1 MTVKKSNS
9 QKKTVALIFFSIA
22 MLDFLLF
29 VKYFIVLITVN
40 LSLFQGFTVCSRKIT
55 IMVWPNAGC

>member
-40 LSLFQGFTVCSRKIT
+40 LSLFQGFTVRSRKIT